1 MKNQQRLISALSDLP
16 IPLPMG
22 DNWFK
27 RTISCVYSESS
38 SIHAMDEFTIHFRVS
53 EIYPFNPK
61 IV

>member
-27 RTISCVYSESS
+27 RTISCVYSEN
-38 SIHAMDEFTIHFRVS
+38 R
-53 EIYPFNPK
+53 
-61 IV
+61 